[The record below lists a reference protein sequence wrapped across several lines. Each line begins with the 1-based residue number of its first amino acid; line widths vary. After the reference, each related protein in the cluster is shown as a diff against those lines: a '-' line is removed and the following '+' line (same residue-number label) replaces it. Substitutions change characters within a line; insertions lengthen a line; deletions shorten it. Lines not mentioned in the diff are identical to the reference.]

1 MTSQGILYIA
11 YGENFIK
18 EALLSAQSVKQAM
31 PDIDITMFADRDVES
46 PHIDNLKII
55 TVSHLRSKIDYM
67 DESPYDYT
75 VFLDTD
81 TIVDHDISD
90 MFEMLDVFDVVICH
104 DLARKRK
111 KYTTTIPE
119 YGAAPYAFSEVNTGV
134 MGYKKSVQANRLF
147 ARWKEYFYRYFHIS
161 PWDQP
166 SFRASL
172 WEGCKEGLKLYILP
186 VEYNIRSKA
195 NREKQRKFHHEF
207 GDDHLKPRIY
217 HMHADPSINQGQYR
231 VESLEQALEFCKKNY
246 MKF

>member
-1 MTSQGILYIA
+1 
-11 YGENFIK
+11 
-18 EALLSAQSVKQAM
+18 
-31 PDIDITMFADRDVES
+31 
-46 PHIDNLKII
+46 
-55 TVSHLRSKIDYM
+55 M
-67 DESPYDYT
+67 DQSPYEST
-75 VFLDTD
+75 IFLDTD
-81 TIVDHDISD
+81 TIVNHDISD
-90 MFEMLDVFDVVICH
+90 VFEMLDVFDVVICH

-119 YGAAPYAFSEVNTGV
+119 YGVVPYAFSEVNTGV
-134 MGYKKSVQANRLF
+134 MGYRKSPQANRLF

-166 SFRASL
+166 SFRALL

-217 HMHADPSINQGQYR
+217 HMHADPKINQGQYQ
-231 VESLEQALEFCKKNY
+231 VESLEQALEFCKKNF
-246 MKF
+246 MEF